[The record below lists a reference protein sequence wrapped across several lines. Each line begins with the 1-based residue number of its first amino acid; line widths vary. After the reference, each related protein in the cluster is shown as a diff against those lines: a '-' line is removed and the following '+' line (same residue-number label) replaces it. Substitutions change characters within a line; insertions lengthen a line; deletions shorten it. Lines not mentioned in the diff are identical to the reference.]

1 MVNEFNFCNFLRDN
15 LNMHSIYNELN
26 KYEKEVLIKFMK
38 LHNIEATSDISI
50 RKTTFDGIEVYFV
63 SGIKMLSE
71 KEFLDKVFQYVEDN
85 EYGIMKDTVLK
96 FCITSPLHGGNELPS
111 VIIFEDMF
119 NLFFESFGSV
129 DFKDIINLTSDDS
142 NKDRCY
148 EYKYKEEDEGK
159 ILLLLLADN
168 LFSQLEVV
176 QDLIYHSTW
185 FYSHIDLPTFND
197 SFYYEKIHN
206 KVYEYQDII
215 KLSSIYN
222 LFDEMD
228 RDENI
233 TTFMKLLN
241 IGVNERTKDNKII
254 LSNFLG
260 TNDKLIDELVE
271 LVNVYSNKEFIGNNF
286 FECLVN
292 LNLALKRIYESEI
305 DKNELI
311 YSRFKD
317 IKLNLGDIKEED
329 VEDLIKGM

>member
-15 LNMHSIYNELN
+15 LNMHSMYNELN

-38 LHNIEATSDISI
+38 LHNIEETSDISI
-50 RKTTFDGIEVYFV
+50 RKTSFDGIEVYFV
-63 SGIKMLSE
+63 SRIKMASE
-71 KEFLDKVFQYVEDN
+71 KEFLDKAFQYVEDN
-85 EYGIMKDTVLK
+85 EYGMMKDTVLK

-111 VIIFEDMF
+111 VIILEDMF

-129 DFKDIINLTSDDS
+129 DFRDIINLTSDNS
-142 NKDRCY
+142 NKDGCY

-159 ILLLLLADN
+159 ILLLLLVNN

-176 QDLIYHSTW
+176 QDLMYHSTW

-260 TNDKLIDELVE
+260 TNDKLIDKLVE
-271 LVNVYSNKEFIGNNF
+271 LVNVYSNKEFIGNNY

-292 LNLALKRIYESEI
+292 LNLALKRIYETEI
-305 DKNELI
+305 DKNKLV
-311 YSRFKD
+311 RFKD
-317 IKLNLGDIKEED
+317 IKLNLDDIKEKD
-329 VEDLIKGM
+329 VKDLIKGM

>member
-1 MVNEFNFCNFLRDN
+1 MVNEFNFCNFLKDN
-15 LNMHSIYNELN
+15 LNMHSTYNELN

-38 LHNIEATSDISI
+38 LHDIEATSDISI

-63 SGIKMLSE
+63 SGIKMVSE
-71 KEFLDKVFQYVEDN
+71 KEFLDKVFQYVENN

-111 VIIFEDMF
+111 VIILEDMF

-176 QDLIYHSTW
+176 QDLMYHSTW

-305 DKNELI
+305 DKNKLI

-317 IKLNLGDIKEED
+317 VKLNLDDIKEED

>member
-15 LNMHSIYNELN
+15 LNMHSMYNELN

-38 LHNIEATSDISI
+38 LHDIEVTNDISI

-85 EYGIMKDTVLK
+85 EYGMMKDTLLK

-129 DFKDIINLTSDDS
+129 DFKDIIDLTSDNS
-142 NKDRCY
+142 NEDRCY
-148 EYKYKEEDEGK
+148 TYKYKEENEGK
-159 ILLLLLADN
+159 ILLVLLANN
-168 LFSQLEVV
+168 LFSQLDIV
-176 QDLIYHSTW
+176 QDLMYHSTW

-215 KLSSIYN
+215 KLGAIYN

-233 TTFMKLLN
+233 ITFMKLLN
-241 IGVNERTKDNKII
+241 IGVNERTKDNRII
-254 LSNFLG
+254 LSNFLN
-260 TNDKLIDELVE
+260 TNDELIDKLVE

-292 LNLALKRIYESEI
+292 LNLALKRIYENEI
-305 DKNELI
+305 NKNK
-311 YSRFKD
+311 SVDSKD
-317 IKLNLGDIKEED
+317 AELNLDDIKEED
-329 VEDLIKGM
+329 IKDLIKGM

>member
-15 LNMHSIYNELN
+15 LNMHSTYNELN
-26 KYEKEVLIKFMK
+26 KYEKEVLIKFIK
-38 LHNIEATSDISI
+38 LHDIEAISDISI

-63 SGIKMLSE
+63 SGIKMVSE
-71 KEFLDKVFQYVEDN
+71 KEFLDKVFQYVENN

-111 VIIFEDMF
+111 VIILEDMF

-176 QDLIYHSTW
+176 QDLMYHSTW

-222 LFDEMD
+222 LFDEID

-271 LVNVYSNKEFIGNNF
+271 LINVYSNKEFIGNNF

-305 DKNELI
+305 DKNKLI

-317 IKLNLGDIKEED
+317 IKLNLDDIKEED

>member
-15 LNMHSIYNELN
+15 LNMHSTYNELN
-26 KYEKEVLIKFMK
+26 KYEKEILIKFMK
-38 LHNIEATSDISI
+38 LHDIETTSDISI

-63 SGIKMLSE
+63 SGIKMVSE

-85 EYGIMKDTVLK
+85 EYGMMKDTVLK

-111 VIIFEDMF
+111 VIILEDMF

-142 NKDRCY
+142 NKERCY

-176 QDLIYHSTW
+176 QDLMYHSTW

-305 DKNELI
+305 DKNKLI

-317 IKLNLGDIKEED
+317 IKLNLDDIKEED

>member
-15 LNMHSIYNELN
+15 LNMHSMYNELN

-38 LHNIEATSDISI
+38 LHNIEETSDISI

-63 SGIKMLSE
+63 SGIKMVSE

-111 VIIFEDMF
+111 VIILEDMF

-142 NKDRCY
+142 NKERCY

-176 QDLIYHSTW
+176 QDLMYHSTW

-305 DKNELI
+305 DKNKLM

-317 IKLNLGDIKEED
+317 IKLNLDDIKEED